1 MNCIQ
6 IGLLEGKKREWRAH
20 NMSMFL
26 DQVTIDVKA
35 GKGGD
40 GMVAFR
46 REKYVP
52 DGGPAG
58 GDGGRGGDVIL
69 VVDEGLR
76 TLMDFRF
83 NRHFKAQ
90 PGENGMSKG
99 MHGRGAED
107 TYIKVPQGTT
117 VRDADTGALLGDLLE
132 QGQTLTIAKG
142 GRGGR
147 GNIRFASPKNP
158 APELAENGEPGQERK
173 IELELKVLADVG
185 LVGFPSV
192 GKSTLLSVISS
203 ARPKIGAYHFTTLV
217 PNLGMVTTSD
227 GRSFAVADLPG
238 LIEGASQGVGL
249 GTQFLRHIERTRVIL
264 HVIDMSGMEGRDPY
278 EDYQA
283 INQELATHNLRLL
296 ERPQIIVANKMD
308 MPESEENLV
317 KFKEQLAKE
326 QTDEFADPLPIFPIS
341 GVTRKGIDALLSAT
355 ADLLEIT
362 PEFLLYDEEIEE
374 EVVQYGFHSDEPEFT
389 IDRDPDATWI
399 LSGEK
404 IEKLFQMTNFDHDE
418 TVMRFARQLRGL
430 GVDEALRA
438 RGAKDGDIVRIG
450 NFEFEFVE

>member
-1 MNCIQ
+1 
-6 IGLLEGKKREWRAH
+6 
-20 NMSMFL
+20 MSMFL

-58 GDGGRGGDVIL
+58 GDGGRGGNVVL

-90 PGENGMSKG
+90 VGENGMSKG
-99 MHGRGAED
+99 MHGRGSED
-107 TYIKVPQGTT
+107 LLVKVPEGTT
-117 VRDADTGALLGDLLE
+117 VRDAETGALLGDLIE
-132 QGQTLTIAKG
+132 QGQTLVVARG

-147 GNIRFASPKNP
+147 GNIRFASPRNP
-158 APELAENGEPGQERK
+158 APEIAENGEPGQERK

-217 PNLGMVTTSD
+217 PNLGMVSTKD
-227 GRSFAVADLPG
+227 DRSFAVADLPG

-278 EDYQA
+278 EDYLA
-283 INQELATHNLRLL
+283 INNELSSHNLRLL

-308 MPESEENLV
+308 MPDAEENLK
-317 KFKEQLAKE
+317 KFKEDLAKE
-326 QTDEFADPLPIFPIS
+326 QTDEFADPMPIFPIS
-341 GVTRKGIDALLSAT
+341 GVTRQGLDTLLSAT

-362 PEFLLYDEEIEE
+362 PEFPLYEEEIEE
-374 EVVQYGFHSDEPEFT
+374 EVVQYGFVSDKPDFE
-389 IDRDPDATWI
+389 INRDPDTTWV

-404 IEKLFQMTNFDHDE
+404 LEKLFEMTNFEHDE
-418 TVMRFARQLRGL
+418 TVMRFARQLRGM

-450 NFEFEFVE
+450 KFEFEFVE

>member
-1 MNCIQ
+1 
-6 IGLLEGKKREWRAH
+6 
-20 NMSMFL
+20 MSMFL

-58 GDGGRGGDVIL
+58 GDGGHGGDVIL
-69 VVDEGLR
+69 VVNEGLR

-83 NRHFKAQ
+83 NRHFKAT

-107 TYIKVPQGTT
+107 TYVKVPPGTT
-117 VRDADTGALLGDLLE
+117 VRDAETGALLGDLVTE
-132 QGQTLTIAKG
+132 GQTLVVARG

-147 GNIRFASPKNP
+147 GNTRFASPRNP

-217 PNLGMVTTSD
+217 PNLGMVKTTD

-278 EDYQA
+278 EDYLA
-283 INQELATHNLRLL
+283 INKELESHNLRLL

-308 MPESEENLV
+308 MPESEENL
-317 KFKEQLAKE
+317 KAFKEKLQAQK
-326 QTDEFADPLPIFPIS
+326 TDEFAADIPIFPIS
-341 GVTRKGIDALLSAT
+341 AVSKKGLQALLNAT
-355 ADLLEIT
+355 ADLLETT
-362 PEFLLYDEEIEE
+362 PEFPLYDEEIEE
-374 EVVQYGFHSDEPEFT
+374 DVVHYGYQSDEPEFEIT
-389 IDRDPDATWI
+389 REPDATWV
-399 LSGEK
+399 LSGDK
-404 IEKLFQMTNFDHDE
+404 IEKLFQMTNFAHDE

>member
-1 MNCIQ
+1 
-6 IGLLEGKKREWRAH
+6 
-20 NMSMFL
+20 MSMFL

-117 VRDADTGALLGDLLE
+117 VRDAETGALLGDLLE

-355 ADLLEIT
+355 ADLLEVT

>member
-1 MNCIQ
+1 
-6 IGLLEGKKREWRAH
+6 
-20 NMSMFL
+20 MFL

-69 VVDEGLR
+69 IVDEGLR

-99 MHGRGAED
+99 MHGRGSKD
-107 TYIKVPQGTT
+107 TYVKVPQGTT
-117 VRDADTGALLGDLLE
+117 VRDAETGALLGDLIE
-132 QGQTLTIAKG
+132 NGQTLVVAKG

-147 GNIRFASPKNP
+147 GNIRFASPRNP
-158 APELAENGEPGQERK
+158 APEIAENGEPGQERK

-227 GRSFAVADLPG
+227 GRSFAAADLPG

-278 EDYQA
+278 EDYLA
-283 INQELATHNLRLL
+283 INKELSTYNLRLL

-308 MPESEENLV
+308 MPDAQENLV
-317 KFKEQLAKE
+317 KFKEQLNKE
-326 QTDEFADPLPIFPIS
+326 KEDEFADDIPVFPIS
-341 GVTRKGIDALLSAT
+341 GVTRQGLDALLNAT
-355 ADLLEIT
+355 ADLLEVT
-362 PEFLLYDEEIEE
+362 PEFPLYEE
-374 EVVQYGFHSDEPEFT
+374 ELGEETVHYGFNPEGPEFQ
-389 IDRDPDATWI
+389 IDRDSDATWI

-418 TVMRFARQLRGL
+418 TVMRFARQLRGM

-438 RGAKDGDIVRIG
+438 RGAKDGDLVRIG
-450 NFEFEFVE
+450 EFEFEFVE

>member
-1 MNCIQ
+1 
-6 IGLLEGKKREWRAH
+6 
-20 NMSMFL
+20 MFL

-58 GDGGRGGDVIL
+58 GDGGRGGNVVLI
-69 VVDEGLR
+69 VDEGLR

-99 MHGRGAED
+99 MHGRGSED
-107 TYIKVPQGTT
+107 LYVKVPQGTT
-117 VRDADTGALLGDLLE
+117 VRDAETGRLLGDLIE
-132 QGQTLTIAKG
+132 NGQTLVVAKG

-147 GNIRFASPKNP
+147 GNIRFASPRNP
-158 APELAENGEPGQERK
+158 APEIAENGEPGQERK

-192 GKSTLLSVISS
+192 GKSTLLSIISA

-217 PNLGMVTTSD
+217 PNLGMVNTKD
-227 GRSFAVADLPG
+227 GRSFVAADLPG

-278 EDYQA
+278 EDYLA
-283 INQELATHNLRLL
+283 INHELASYNLRLM

-308 MPESEENLV
+308 MPEAEENL
-317 KFKEQLAKE
+317 KDFKEKLAKE
-326 QTDEFADPLPIFPIS
+326 QKDELDEPIPVFPIS
-341 GVTRKGIDALLSAT
+341 GVTRKGIEALLSAT
-355 ADLLEIT
+355 ADLLEVT

-374 EVVQYGFHSDEPEFT
+374 DVVHYGFTKDEQEFQ
-389 IDRDPDATWI
+389 IDRDDDASWI

-404 IEKLFQMTNFDHDE
+404 LEKLFKMTNFEHDE
-418 TVMRFARQLRGL
+418 TIMRFARQLRAM